1 MQDAVPIKLHL
12 HLHRPYGQE
21 RHDSGCKGTKIIS
34 QTYYIMKD
42 FAHLTPKDRCFFE
55 KLRIFAVEM
64 TNNQKTNI
72 ILALVC
78 AILAVLCVLSIL
90 DS

>member
-1 MQDAVPIKLHL
+1 MHISTYYRIIQ
-12 HLHRPYGQE
+12 HRPYGQE
-21 RHDSGCKGTKIIS
+21 QHDSGCKGTKIIS
-34 QTYYIMKD
+34 QNYYIMKD

>member
-1 MQDAVPIKLHL
+1 
-12 HLHRPYGQE
+12 
-21 RHDSGCKGTKIIS
+21 
-34 QTYYIMKD
+34 MKD

-55 KLRIFAVEM
+55 KMRIFAAEM